1 MIGAVVQARTGSTRL
16 PNKVMRPV
24 LGKPLLHH
32 LILRL
37 RASRCVDR
45 IIIATT
51 REPED
56 APIAALAED
65 LGVMCTRG
73 SAADVLDRYHQ
84 AAREHGLDHI
94 VRVCGDCP
102 LIDPVVLDRVV
113 DRYLERLPNVDYVSN
128 TLAPTYPDGLD
139 VEVFSF
145 ELLAT
150 LHRLADKAY
159 QREHVCTYMM
169 ENRHL
174 FRCENVAN
182 DEDLAHHRWTVDNEE
197 DFELIRRIIE
207 ALYPVKPLF
216 LMTDILAFLAGHPEL
231 TELNRHIQRNEGFIH
246 SLENQGLSRAEKEK
260 IVRTVLQ
267 RSL

>member
-32 LILRL
+32 LVLRL
-37 RASRCVDR
+37 RASRRIDR

-51 REPED
+51 REPRD

-65 LGVMCTRG
+65 LGVACTRG
-73 SAADVLDRYHQ
+73 SAEDVLDRYYQ
-84 AAREHGLDHI
+84 AAREHRLDHI

-102 LIDPVVLDRVV
+102 LIDPTVVDRVV
-113 DRYLERLPNVDYVSN
+113 DRYLEQLPNIDYVSN
-128 TLAPTYPDGLD
+128 TLTPTYPDGLD
-139 VEVFSF
+139 VEVFSVQF
-145 ELLAT
+145 LAT
-150 LHRLADKAY
+150 LHRLADRKY
-159 QREHVCTYMM
+159 QREHVCTYMV
-169 ENRHL
+169 ENCHL

-182 DEDLAHHRWTVDNEE
+182 DENLTLHRWTVDNEE

-207 ALYPVKPLF
+207 GLYPAKPLF
-216 LMTDILAFLAGHPEL
+216 LMTDILTFLAGHPEL
-231 TELNRHIQRNEGFIH
+231 VAINRHIQRNEGFIR
-246 SLENQGLSRAEKEK
+246 SLENQGLSREEKEK

-267 RSL
+267 RSP